1 MFYIGNMLFLLS
13 TLYSLSLLQTNT
25 TEVQDIDLSRF
36 VPKEVDNTGITVATM
51 DRFTS
56 RNKTQPTEIDNGNSM
71 HVIKQ
76 SSCRYFKAEIA
87 VTFLYLMYV

>member
-1 MFYIGNMLFLLS
+1 MLFLLS
-13 TLYSLSLLQTNT
+13 TLYSPLLLQTNT

-56 RNKTQPTEIDNGNSM
+56 RNKTQPTEMDNGNSM
-71 HVIKQ
+71 HIIKINNQ
-76 SSCRYFKAEIA
+76 SSCRHF
-87 VTFLYLMYV
+87 

>member
-1 MFYIGNMLFLLS
+1 MLFLLS
-13 TLYSLSLLQTNT
+13 TLYSPLLLQTST

-71 HVIKQ
+71 HLIKINSQ
-76 SSCRYFKAEIA
+76 SSCRHF
-87 VTFLYLMYV
+87 

>member
-1 MFYIGNMLFLLS
+1 MLFLLS
-13 TLYSLSLLQTNT
+13 TLYSPLLLQTNT

-71 HVIKQ
+71 LIIKINSQ
-76 SSCRYFKAEIA
+76 SSCRHF
-87 VTFLYLMYV
+87 